1 MSIISIHVTAEKLS
15 EFLESYRKKAENL
28 TPVMKGIAEELH
40 SETMLN
46 FEQQGRPKWPD
57 LSAVTRRIRAERN
70 QDPNGPILKVSGQ
83 LRNSIMASSDA
94 STATLTAGANTNKTY
109 AAIQQFGG
117 QAGKGRK
124 VTIPAR
130 PYMPFI
136 DNTLQP
142 EAEDA
147 IIAFVKDHFGNVGD

>member
-1 MSIISIHVTAEKLS
+1 MSIVNIIVTAEKLS

-57 LSAVTRRIRAERN
+57 LSATTRKIRAKRN
-70 QDPNGPILKVSGQ
+70 QDPNGPMLKVSGQ

-94 STATLTAGANTNKTY
+94 SSVTLTAGGSTNKKY

-117 QAGKGRK
+117 QAGKNRK
-124 VTIPAR
+124 IFTASGQFRCV
-130 PYMPFI
+130 
-136 DNTLQP
+136 
-142 EAEDA
+142 
-147 IIAFVKDHFGNVGD
+147 

>member
-46 FEQQGRPKWPD
+46 FEQQGHPRWPD

-83 LRNSIMASSDA
+83 LRNSIMASSDT
-94 STATLTAGANTNKTY
+94 STTILTARENTFSDR
-109 AAIQQFGG
+109 IQ
-117 QAGKGRK
+117 
-124 VTIPAR
+124 IC
-130 PYMPFI
+130 
-136 DNTLQP
+136 TLQYQS
-142 EAEDA
+142 
-147 IIAFVKDHFGNVGD
+147 FCHFKIWFFSTEYISSSP